1 VVASGVVA
9 LASGELYELFLSLS
23 AARLAAAKQALE
35 LKGSAERRAALVA
48 ALAPIAVDAGLL
60 GAEGVSALASAVAR
74 AEHPEPARVRNA
86 LAELS
91 RSIAALGVSDAS
103 GARVDETELL
113 GAARALLEGGAAS
126 FTLLRDDAAPES
138 AAPATA
144 ESGDDSRW
152 VPGLAEDMVGA
163 FLDECVERTEGLAE
177 RLMELEQRGT
187 DKELVSAV
195 FRDLHTLKGS
205 SAFAGLTKL
214 NRVAHRAED
223 LIGELRDGK
232 RPADRPLIDVL
243 LEALDAMRAI
253 TEKARSGAIID
264 TDIEP
269 LLERL
274 ANPNRVPS
282 PPEPHRSTPN
292 QKIQAEHAVPATM
305 PGTALTAAPRP
316 ADGQGTL
323 RIEFEKVD
331 RLLNLVGEI
340 VLSRSKLAG
349 AAEVQGMVVRE
360 VAQLRKKLSEQQ
372 NAPRAL
378 ASGSDITH
386 RGAAFSQAN
395 AAIVEDLERTERVL
409 RETFGDMA
417 SGLGGLGIAVGQLR
431 DTVMKLRMV
440 PIARLFTKYQR
451 TVRELSHKLGKEV
464 NVELSGGDTELDK
477 VLVERLEDPLLHLV
491 RNSVDHG
498 VEPPEERAAAG
509 KAREGVVRLS
519 ASQRGG
525 QILVTISDDGRGLD
539 PHKLKQKAVSKGV
552 ISQAEADDMN
562 DEAALELIFRAGFST
577 AEQLSDVS
585 GRGVGMDVV
594 RDAIQKLKG
603 NIALRSEVGE
613 GTSVELSLPLT
624 LAITQVL
631 TARVGGE
638 LVAIPLDA
646 VVSAQ
651 ALQPGQL
658 EPLGTGVCLRVG
670 ERLIPVFDLAE
681 VLGLGDS
688 VALGDADAGS
698 VVIVSIGAGSNSE
711 LGLCVQQVLARHEV
725 VIKSLGSMLTAA
737 PCAAGAAVVGERMV
751 LVLDLSDV
759 AMRAQEPARSKLA
772 AAPRPHLVRPDRARV
787 LVAEDSDVIRE
798 AIRRELTQAGFDV
811 TTAFDGEEALRISK
825 EQRFDAVS
833 SDVMMPNRDGYELVR
848 ALRTDPNY
856 RDVPIVMVTS
866 KDARIDAV
874 RGYDAGADAYL
885 TKPADAEELIH
896 TLDALLRRRKRP
908 H

>member
-1 VVASGVVA
+1 MA
-9 LASGELYELFLSLS
+9 LSSAELYDLFLSVS
-23 AARLAAAKQALE
+23 AARLAAAKRALD
-35 LKGSAERRAALVA
+35 LPNAVDRRAALVA

-74 AEHPEPARVRNA
+74 AEHPEPARVHAA
-86 LAELS
+86 LSELERAVS
-91 RSIAALGVSDAS
+91 SLGVSDAS
-103 GARVDETELL
+103 GARVNETEL
-113 GAARALLEGGAAS
+113 GAAAHALLENGAAS
-126 FTLLRDDAAPES
+126 FTLLEDEEHPES
-138 AAPATA
+138 IRPGTIAPPEAA
-144 ESGDDSRW
+144 DDSQW
-152 VPGLAEDMVGA
+152 SPSLAEDMIGA

-177 RLMELEQRGT
+177 KLLELEQRGT
-187 DKELVSAV
+187 DSELVGAI

-232 RPADRPLIDVL
+232 RPADRPLVDVL
-243 LEALDAMRAI
+243 LAALDAMRAI
-253 TEKARSGAIID
+253 TEKARAGSAID
-264 TDIEP
+264 LDVGP

-282 PPEPHRSTPN
+282 TPSVEESAPQTKIHAEP
-292 QKIQAEHAVPATM
+292 A
-305 PGTALTAAPRP
+305 AAPAPPRT
-316 ADGQGTL
+316 ADGGTL

-340 VLSRSKLAG
+340 VLARSTLSG

-360 VAQLRKKLSEQQ
+360 VAQLRKKLGDLRS
-372 NAPRAL
+372 APRAL
-378 ASGSDITH
+378 AAGSDIT
-386 RGAAFSQAN
+386 RIGAFSSEN
-395 AAIVEDLERTERVL
+395 EAILADLERTERVL
-409 RETFGDMA
+409 RETFGEVD
-417 SGLGGLGIAVGQLR
+417 SGLGSLGLAVGQLR

-491 RNSVDHG
+491 RNAVDHG
-498 VEPPEERAAAG
+498 VEAPEDRAAVG
-509 KAREGVVRLS
+509 KPREGTVRLS

-525 QILVTISDDGRGLD
+525 QILVVISDDGRGLD
-539 PHKLKQKAVSKGV
+539 PYKLKKKAVSKQLLT
-552 ISQAEADDMN
+552 QAEADEMS
-562 DEAALELIFRAGFST
+562 DEAALDLIFRAGFST

-603 NIALRSEVGE
+603 NITLSSKVGA

-646 VVSAQ
+646 VVSAI
-651 ALQPGQL
+651 ALAPGQI
-658 EPLGTGVCLRVG
+658 EPLGTGSCLRVG
-670 ERLIPVFDLAE
+670 ARLVPVFDLAE
-681 VLGLGDS
+681 VLGLSDS
-688 VALGDADAGS
+688 VALGEAELGS
-698 VVIVSIGAGSNSE
+698 VVIVSVGSVE
-711 LGLCVQQVLARHEV
+711 LGLIVQQVLGRHEV
-725 VIKSLGSMLTAA
+725 VIKSLGSMLAAA

-759 AMRAQEPARSKLA
+759 AQRAQEPLRPRA
-772 AAPRPHLVRPDRARV
+772 ATPPRLRPVRLDRPRV
-787 LVAEDSDVIRE
+787 LVAEDSETIRE
-798 AIRRELTQAGFDV
+798 AIRRELTQAGFEV
-811 TTAFDGEEALRISK
+811 VTAFDGDDALRISK
-825 EQRFDAVS
+825 QQRFDAVS

-885 TKPADAEELIH
+885 TKPADAAELIE
-896 TLDALLRRRKRP
+896 TLGALLQKRRP
-908 H
+908 TH

>member
-1 VVASGVVA
+1 MA
-9 LASGELYELFLSLS
+9 LSSAELYELFLSVS
-23 AARLAAAKQALE
+23 TARLAAAKRALE
-35 LKGSAERRAALVA
+35 LASSADRRAALVA

-74 AEHPEPARVRNA
+74 AEHPEPARVHAA
-86 LAELS
+86 LNELERAIS
-91 RSIAALGVSDAS
+91 ALGVGDSS
-103 GARVDETELL
+103 GARVNETEL
-113 GAARALLEGGAAS
+113 GAAAHALLENGAAS
-126 FTLLRDDAAPES
+126 FTLLEDEEHPES
-138 AAPATA
+138 IRPGTIAPPAA
-144 ESGDDSRW
+144 SDDSHW
-152 VPGLAEDMVGA
+152 SPSLAEDMIGA

-177 RLMELEQRGT
+177 KLLELEQRGT
-187 DKELVSAV
+187 DSELVGAI

-214 NRVAHRAED
+214 NRIAHRAED

-232 RPADRPLIDVL
+232 RPADRALVDVL
-243 LEALDAMRAI
+243 LAALDAMRAI
-253 TEKARSGAIID
+253 TERARAGSLID
-264 TDIEP
+264 VDTTP

-274 ANPNRVPS
+274 ANPNRVPA
-282 PPEPHRSTPN
+282 TPLAA
-292 QKIQAEHAVPATM
+292 QSAPAIKIQTEHVPAPAQSRT
-305 PGTALTAAPRP
+305 
-316 ADGQGTL
+316 ADGGTL

-340 VLSRSKLAG
+340 VLARSTLSG

-360 VAQLRKKLSEQQ
+360 VAQLRRKLGDLRA
-372 NAPRAL
+372 APPAL
-378 ASGSDITH
+378 AAGSDVT
-386 RGAAFSQAN
+386 RKRAFSPEN
-395 AAIVEDLERTERVL
+395 DAILADLERTERVL
-409 RETFGDMA
+409 RETFGEVD
-417 SGLGGLGIAVGQLR
+417 SGLGSLGLAVGQLR

-491 RNSVDHG
+491 RNAVDHG
-498 VEPPEERAAAG
+498 VEAPEDRAAVG
-509 KAREGVVRLS
+509 KAREGTVRLS

-525 QILVTISDDGRGLD
+525 QILVVISDDGRGLD
-539 PHKLKQKAVSKGV
+539 PYKLKNKAVSKQLL
-552 ISQAEADDMN
+552 SQAEADELS
-562 DEAALELIFRAGFST
+562 DEAALDLIFRAGFST

-603 NIALRSEVGE
+603 NVALKSKLGA
-613 GTSVELSLPLT
+613 GTSIELSLPLT

-646 VVSAQ
+646 VVSAI
-651 ALQPGQL
+651 ALVPGQI
-658 EPLGTGVCLRVG
+658 EPLGTGSCIRVG
-670 ERLIPVFDLAE
+670 ERLVPVFDLAE
-681 VLGLGDS
+681 VLGLSDS
-688 VALGDADAGS
+688 VALGEAELGS
-698 VVIVSIGAGSNSE
+698 VVIVSIGSTE
-711 LGLCVQQVLARHEV
+711 LGLVVQQVLGRHEV
-725 VIKSLGSMLTAA
+725 VIKSLGSMLAAA

-759 AMRAQEPARSKLA
+759 AQRAQEPTRPRA
-772 AAPRPHLVRPDRARV
+772 AAPRPREVRSDRARV
-787 LVAEDSDVIRE
+787 LVAEDSETIRE
-798 AIRRELTQAGFDV
+798 AIRRELTQAGFEVV
-811 TTAFDGEEALRISK
+811 TAVDGDDALRISK

-833 SDVMMPNRDGYELVR
+833 SDVMMPNRDGYEFVR

-856 RDVPIVMVTS
+856 RSVPIVMVTS

-885 TKPADAEELIH
+885 TKPADAEELIK
-896 TLDALLRRRKRP
+896 TLGALLQKRSP
-908 H
+908 AR

>member
-1 VVASGVVA
+1 MA

-23 AARLAAAKQALE
+23 ARRLSAAKQALE
-35 LKGSAERRAALVA
+35 LHPEAERRAALLA

-60 GAEGVSALASAVAR
+60 GAEGVSALASALAR
-74 AEHPEPARVRNA
+74 AKDSELPKVRA
-86 LAELS
+86 GLTELE
-91 RSIAALGVSDAS
+91 RAIAALGVSDAS
-103 GARVDETELL
+103 GARVNETELL
-113 GAARALLEGGAAS
+113 SAARALLENGALG
-126 FTLLRDDAAPES
+126 FTQLDDDAAPETVES
-138 AAPATA
+138 QLAAPAD
-144 ESGDDSRW
+144 GDDSRW
-152 VPGLAEDMVGA
+152 APSLAEDMIGA

-177 RLMELEQRGT
+177 RLIELEQRGT
-187 DKELVSAV
+187 DKELISAV

-223 LIGELRDGK
+223 LIGELREGK
-232 RPADRPLIDVL
+232 RPADRALIDVL
-243 LEALDAMRAI
+243 LSALDAMRII
-253 TEKARSGAIID
+253 TEKARSGGNID
-264 TDIEP
+264 IDIEP

-274 ANPNRVPS
+274 ANPNR
-282 PPEPHRSTPN
+282 
-292 QKIQAEHAVPATM
+292 APATA
-305 PGTALTAAPRP
+305 PAAEEHPKPQEAPSATARAN
-316 ADGQGTL
+316 DGQGTL

-340 VLSRSKLAG
+340 VLARGRLST
-349 AAEVQGMVVRE
+349 AAEVQGLVVRE
-360 VAQLRKKLSEQQ
+360 VAQLRKRLSDAQ

-378 ASGSDITH
+378 ASGSDITSVFSAEN
-386 RGAAFSQAN
+386 GA
-395 AAIVEDLERTERVL
+395 IIEDLERTERVL
-409 RETFGDMA
+409 RETFGDVD
-417 SGLGGLGIAVGQLR
+417 SGLGGLAIAVGQLR

-464 NVELSGGDTELDK
+464 NVELFGGDTELDK

-491 RNSVDHG
+491 RNAVDHG
-498 VEPPEERAAAG
+498 IEPPEARAAAG
-509 KAREGVVRLS
+509 KSRTGTVRLS

-525 QILVTISDDGRGLD
+525 QILVVIRDDGHGLD
-539 PHKLKQKAVSKGV
+539 PEKLKRKAVQKEL
-552 ISQAEADDMN
+552 ITQAEAAEMSQ
-562 DEAALELIFRAGFST
+562 ESALDLIFRAGFST
-577 AEQLSDVS
+577 AEKLSDVS

-594 RDAIQKLKG
+594 RDAIQRLKG
-603 NIALRSEVGE
+603 NVYLRSTLGE
-613 GTSVELSLPLT
+613 GTTVELSLPLT

-651 ALQPGQL
+651 TLSPGQL
-658 EPLGTGVCLRVG
+658 EPLGTGQCLRVG
-670 ERLIPVFDLAE
+670 ERLIPVFHLAE
-681 VLGLGDS
+681 VLGLSGS
-688 VALGDADAGS
+688 VALGEADEGS
-698 VVIVSIGAGSNSE
+698 VVIVSVGSSE
-711 LGLCVQQVLARHEV
+711 LGLIVQQVLGRHEV
-725 VIKSLGSMLTAA
+725 VIKSLGSMLAEA

-759 AMRAQEPARSKLA
+759 AQRAQEP
-772 AAPRPHLVRPDRARV
+772 VRPTFASRPRAVRSDRARV

-798 AIRRELTQAGFDV
+798 AIRRELAQAGFDV
-811 TTAFDGEEALRISK
+811 TTAVDGEDALRISK
-825 EQRFDAVS
+825 EHRFDAVS

-856 RDVPIVMVTS
+856 RDTPIVLVTS

-885 TKPADAEELIH
+885 TKPADADELIR
-896 TLDALLRRRKRP
+896 TLDNLLRQRGHRR
-908 H
+908 

>member
-1 VVASGVVA
+1 VVASRVVA

-23 AARLAAAKQALE
+23 AARLGAAKQALD
-35 LKGSAERRAALVA
+35 LKHAAERRAALVA
-48 ALAPIAVDAGLL
+48 ALAPIAVDASLL

-74 AEHPEPARVRNA
+74 AEHPEPARIRAA

-91 RSIAALGVSDAS
+91 RAIAALGVSDAS
-103 GARVDETELL
+103 GARVNETELL
-113 GAARALLEGGAAS
+113 ASARALLENGAAS
-126 FTLLRDDAAPES
+126 LTLLSDDDVPES
-138 AAPATA
+138 AAPVTA

-223 LIGELRDGK
+223 LIGELREGK

-253 TEKARSGAIID
+253 TEKARSGAVID
-264 TDIEP
+264 TDIGP

-274 ANPNRVPS
+274 ANPNRVPLLA
-282 PPEPHRSTPN
+282 EPHRSTPT
-292 QKIQAEHAVPATM
+292 QKTPEHAPA
-305 PGTALTAAPRP
+305 AQAARS

-340 VLSRSKLAG
+340 VLSRSKLMG

-372 NAPRAL
+372 GAPRAL
-378 ASGSDITH
+378 ASGSDVVS
-386 RGAAFSQAN
+386 RGAAFFQAN
-395 AAIVEDLERTERVL
+395 ATIVEDLERTERVL
-409 RETFGDMA
+409 RETFGDMD
-417 SGLGGLGIAVGQLR
+417 SGLGGLGIAVSQLR

-552 ISQAEADDMN
+552 ISQAEADELS

-603 NIALRSEVGE
+603 NIALRSQVGA

-658 EPLGTGVCLRVG
+658 EPLGTGLCLRIG

-698 VVIVSIGAGSNSE
+698 VVIVSIGNSE
-711 LGLCVQQVLARHEV
+711 LGLCVQQVLGRHEV
-725 VIKSLGSMLTAA
+725 VIKSLGSMLASA

-759 AMRAQEPARSKLA
+759 AQRAQEPARSQGARA
-772 AAPRPHLVRPDRARV
+772 ARPRLVRPDRPRV

-798 AIRRELTQAGFDV
+798 AIRRELTHAGFDV

-848 ALRTDPNY
+848 ALRADPNY

>member
-1 VVASGVVA
+1 VA
-9 LASGELYELFLSLS
+9 LSSGELYELFLSLS
-23 AARLAAAKQALE
+23 AARLVTARQALE
-35 LKGSAERRAALVA
+35 LRHERERRAALVA
-48 ALAPIAVDAGLL
+48 ALAPIAVDAALL

-74 AEHPEPARVRNA
+74 AEHAEPARIQAA
-86 LAELS
+86 LSELE
-91 RSIAALGVSDAS
+91 RALAALGVSDAS
-103 GARVDETELL
+103 GARVNETELL
-113 GAARALLEGGAAS
+113 GVARALLEGGGAS
-126 FTLLRDDAAPES
+126 FTLLADDRGAPDSAVAA
-138 AAPATA
+138 A
-144 ESGDDSRW
+144 ESDTSDDTRW
-152 VPGLAEDMVGA
+152 VPALAEDMIGA

-177 RLMELEQRGT
+177 RLLELEQRGT

-205 SAFAGLTKL
+205 SAFAGLSKL

-223 LIGELRDGK
+223 LIGELREGK
-232 RPADRPLIDVL
+232 RPADRPLIDAL

-253 TEKARSGAIID
+253 IEKARAGAAID
-264 TDIEP
+264 TEIGP

-274 ANPNRVPS
+274 ANPNRVPA
-282 PPEPHRSTPN
+282 PAEPHRSTPN
-292 QKIQAEHAVPATM
+292 QKNQPEPLASASQSPAR
-305 PGTALTAAPRP
+305 AS
-316 ADGQGTL
+316 DGGTL

-340 VLSRSKLAG
+340 VLSRSKLTS

-360 VAQLRKKLSEQQ
+360 VAQLRKKLSDLRGV
-372 NAPRAL
+372 PFAL
-378 ASGSDITH
+378 AAGSDVSHASTL
-386 RGAAFSQAN
+386 FSPEN
-395 AAIVEDLERTERVL
+395 SAILEDLERTERVL
-409 RETFGDMA
+409 RETFGEMD

-464 NVELSGGDTELDK
+464 NVELFGGDTELDK

-509 KAREGVVRLS
+509 KPREGLVRLS

-525 QILVTISDDGRGLD
+525 QILVAISDDGRGLD
-539 PHKLKQKAVSKGV
+539 PERLKQKAVAKDV
-552 ISQAEADDMN
+552 ISQAEADELT
-562 DEAALELIFRAGFST
+562 DEGALELIFRAGFST
-577 AEQLSDVS
+577 AERLSDVS

-603 NIALRSEVGE
+603 NIKLSSELGR
-613 GTSVELSLPLT
+613 GTTVELSLPLT

-651 ALQPGQL
+651 TLLEGEL
-658 EPLGTGVCLRVG
+658 EPIGTGACLRIG
-670 ERLIPVFDLAE
+670 ERLIPVCDLAD
-681 VLGLGDS
+681 VLGLSGN
-688 VALGDADAGS
+688 VALGEADAGS
-698 VVIVSIGAGSNSE
+698 VVIVTVGKSE
-711 LGLCVQQVLARHEV
+711 LGLCVQQVLGRHEV
-725 VIKSLGSMLTAA
+725 VIKSLGSMLTEA

-751 LVLDLSDV
+751 IVLDLADV
-759 AMRAQEPARSKLA
+759 AQRAERATRPALARAEPARTVRRNA
-772 AAPRPHLVRPDRARV
+772 RADRPRI

-798 AIRRELTQAGFDV
+798 AIRRELSQAGFDV
-811 TTAFDGEEALRISK
+811 TTARDGEEALGLCR

-848 ALRTDPNY
+848 ALRAEPSY
-856 RDVPIVMVTS
+856 RDVPIVLVTS

-885 TKPADAEELIH
+885 TKPADAQELIH
-896 TLDALLRRRKRP
+896 TLEALLDRRRAR
-908 H
+908 

>member
-1 VVASGVVA
+1 MA
-9 LASGELYELFLSLS
+9 LASSELYELFLSLS
-23 AARLAAAKQALE
+23 AARLGTAKLALAE
-35 LKGSAERRAALVA
+35 KNAHERRAQLIA

-60 GAEGVSALASAVAR
+60 GAEGVSALASAIAR
-74 AEHPEPARVRNA
+74 AEHPEPARVRAA
-86 LAELS
+86 LSELE
-91 RSIAALGVSDAS
+91 RAIAALGVSDAS
-103 GARVDETELL
+103 GARVNETELL
-113 GAARALLEGGAAS
+113 NLARALLEHGATG
-126 FTLLRDDAAPES
+126 FTLLADDAAPES
-138 AAPATA
+138 AGAGVRASPGTG
-144 ESGDDSRW
+144 ESDDDSRW

-243 LEALDAMRAI
+243 LQALDAMRAI
-253 TEKARSGAIID
+253 TEKARAGAVID
-264 TDIEP
+264 TDIGP

-282 PPEPHRSTPN
+282 PAESHRSTPN
-292 QKIQAEHAVPATM
+292 QKSAAEQTAS
-305 PGTALTAAPRP
+305 TALSPP
-316 ADGQGTL
+316 AQARTSDGQGTL

-340 VLSRSKLAG
+340 VLARSKLAG

-360 VAQLRKKLSEQQ
+360 VAQLRRKLSDLSE
-372 NAPRAL
+372 APRAL
-378 ASGSDITH
+378 ASGSDIA
-386 RGAAFSQAN
+386 RVRPAFSLEN
-395 AAIVEDLERTERVL
+395 SAILEDLERTERVL
-409 RETFGDMA
+409 RETFGEVD

-464 NVELSGGDTELDK
+464 SVELSGGETELDK

-491 RNSVDHG
+491 RNAVDHG
-498 VEPPEERAAAG
+498 VELPEDRALGG
-509 KAREGVVRLS
+509 KPREGLVRLS

-539 PHKLKQKAVSKGV
+539 PDKLKRKAVSKAV
-552 ISQAEADDMN
+552 ITQAEADELS
-562 DEAALELIFRAGFST
+562 DEAALELIFYAGFST

-603 NIALRSEVGE
+603 NVKLSSKVGE

-651 ALQPGQL
+651 TLQQGQL
-658 EPLGTGVCLRVG
+658 EPLGMGSCLRIG
-670 ERLIPVFDLAE
+670 ERLIPVFDLAD
-681 VLGLGDS
+681 VLGLSDS
-688 VALGDADAGS
+688 VALGEADAGS
-698 VVIVSIGAGSNSE
+698 VVIVSVGSSE
-711 LGLCVQQVLARHEV
+711 LGLCVQQVLGRHEV
-725 VIKSLGSMLTAA
+725 VIKSLGSMLAEA
-737 PCAAGAAVVGERMV
+737 PCAAGAAVVGDRMV
-751 LVLDLSDV
+751 LVLDLADT
-759 AMRAQEPARSKLA
+759 AQRAQEPARSRLA
-772 AAPRPHLVRPDRARV
+772 PASRARVVRSDRARV

-811 TTAFDGEEALRISK
+811 TTAVDGEEALRLAR
-825 EQRFDAVS
+825 EQPFDAVS

-848 ALRTDPNY
+848 ALRAEPKY
-856 RDVPIVMVTS
+856 RDVPIVLVTS

-896 TLDALLRRRKRP
+896 TLDALLRARRRP
-908 H
+908 R

>member
-1 VVASGVVA
+1 
-9 LASGELYELFLSLS
+9 
-23 AARLAAAKQALE
+23 
-35 LKGSAERRAALVA
+35 
-48 ALAPIAVDAGLL
+48 
-60 GAEGVSALASAVAR
+60 
-74 AEHPEPARVRNA
+74 
-86 LAELS
+86 
-91 RSIAALGVSDAS
+91 
-103 GARVDETELL
+103 
-113 GAARALLEGGAAS
+113 
-126 FTLLRDDAAPES
+126 
-138 AAPATA
+138 
-144 ESGDDSRW
+144 
-152 VPGLAEDMVGA
+152 
-163 FLDECVERTEGLAE
+163 
-177 RLMELEQRGT
+177 
-187 DKELVSAV
+187 
-195 FRDLHTLKGS
+195 
-205 SAFAGLTKL
+205 L
-214 NRVAHRAED
+214 NRIAHRAED

-243 LEALDAMRAI
+243 LEALDAMRSI

-264 TDIEP
+264 VDIAP

-274 ANPNRVPS
+274 ANPNRAPA
-282 PPEPHRSTPN
+282 PALPHRSTPN
-292 QKIQAEHAVPATM
+292 PTQAEHAAPA
-305 PGTALTAAPRP
+305 AARSS
-316 ADGQGTL
+316 DGQGTL

-340 VLSRSKLAG
+340 VLSRSKLSS

-360 VAQLRKKLSEQQ
+360 VAQLRKKLSDLRD
-372 NAPRAL
+372 APHAL
-378 ASGSDITH
+378 VSGSDIVAL
-386 RGAAFSQAN
+386 RPVISAEN
-395 AAIVEDLERTERVL
+395 REILEDLERTERVL
-409 RETFGDMA
+409 RETFSDMD

-509 KAREGVVRLS
+509 KPREGLVRLS

-539 PHKLKQKAVSKGV
+539 PHKLKKKAVSKE
-552 ISQAEADDMN
+552 ILSQAEADELS
-562 DEAALELIFRAGFST
+562 DEAALDLIFRAGFST

-603 NIALRSEVGE
+603 NITLQSKVGV

-638 LVAIPLDA
+638 LIAIPLDA

-651 ALQPGQL
+651 TLQPGQL
-658 EPLGTGVCLRVG
+658 EPLGSGHCLRVG

-681 VLGLGDS
+681 VLGLADT
-688 VALGDADAGS
+688 VALGEADVGS
-698 VVIVSIGAGSNSE
+698 VVIVSVGAGASNTE
-711 LGLCVQQVLARHEV
+711 LGLSVQQVLGRHEV
-725 VIKSLGSMLTAA
+725 VIKSLGSMLSAA

-751 LVLDLSDV
+751 LVLDLLDV
-759 AMRAQEPARSKLA
+759 AQRAQEPTKPRSALR
-772 AAPRPHLVRPDRARV
+772 PRAVRSDRARV

-811 TTAFDGEEALRISK
+811 ITAFDGEEALRISK

-833 SDVMMPNRDGYELVR
+833 SDVMMPNKDGYELVR

-856 RDVPIVMVTS
+856 HDVPIVMVTS

-885 TKPADAEELIH
+885 TKPADAEELIR
-896 TLDALLRRRKRP
+896 TLDALLRQRRRP
-908 H
+908 ERP